1 MRSVP
6 IMTRFHAWLE
16 ALSSQVL
23 PESRL
28 GKAVHYTLGQW
39 PKLIVFLSYGEVP
52 VDNNRV
58 ENAIRPFVLG
68 RKGWLFSDTVHGAV
82 ASANLYSL
90 VETAK
95 ANGVEPHAY
104 LSRLFERLPHLTT
117 VEDYEAMLPWNVKPS
132 STAVA
137 QHAHLRQN
145 AVT

>member
-1 MRSVP
+1 MRPEQRLEVRTAHSAP
-6 IMTRFHAWLE
+6 IMERFYAWLE

-23 PESRL
+23 PESRF

-39 PKLIVFLSYGEVP
+39 PKLTTFLSHGEVP
-52 VDNNRV
+52 IDNNRC

-95 ANGVEPHAY
+95 ANGVEVSQGFNDSPVVY
-104 LSRLFERLPHLTT
+104 FLIERVF
-117 VEDYEAMLPWNVKPS
+117 VESVTIENVRR
-132 STAVA
+132 A
-137 QHAHLRQN
+137 N
-145 AVT
+145 

>member
-1 MRSVP
+1 MRSAP
-6 IMTRFHAWLE
+6 IMTRLHAWLE
-16 ALSSQVL
+16 ALSPQVL

-39 PKLIVFLSYGEVP
+39 PKLTTFLSHGEVP
-52 VDNNRV
+52 IDNNRC

-117 VEDYEAMLPWNVKPS
+117 VEHYEAMLPWNIKA
-132 STAVA
+132 STP
-137 QHAHLRQN
+137 
-145 AVT
+145 